1 MEYNQVFP
9 RLAYM
14 ATLLRTGEDEE
25 LLIRWMKTFVP
36 EFISNNSKFEKLDN
50 PVSYFKESLG

>member
-1 MEYNQVFP
+1 
-9 RLAYM
+9 
-14 ATLLRTGEDEE
+14 
-25 LLIRWMKTFVP
+25 MKTFVP